1 MSLCRDALFA
11 CPPAQ
16 QHLRSLYHD
25 GCQGLAVGLHTK
37 GLNKECNAGG
47 SHNLGGV
54 AKGVQPD
61 HLAPALSQ
69 RVQALAQEGAAC
81 RHVSAA
87 EPGDRPQLS
96 NVATSMRELPRL
108 DALTATL
115 SDAVAWQ
122 SLPNPPN
129 LRQRVQQ
136 VMSAAN
142 MRRVLRHMVQHHHA
156 GATHADAEPRG
167 SMS

>member
-1 MSLCRDALFA
+1 MSTCRDALFA
-11 CPPAQ
+11 FPPAQ
-16 QHLRSLYHD
+16 QHLGCLYHD
-25 GCQGLAVGLHTK
+25 ECQGLAVGLHTK

-87 EPGDRPQLS
+87 EPGDSPQLS
-96 NVATSMRELPRL
+96 TVATSMRELPRL
-108 DALTATL
+108 DASTAPL

-122 SLPNPPN
+122 SLPNAPN
-129 LRQRVQQ
+129 LRQWVQQ

-142 MRRVLRHMVQHHHA
+142 MRVLRHMVQHHHA
-156 GATHADAEPRG
+156 RATHADAEPRG